1 MSEAGER
8 SKPSP
13 EGRVAERL
21 SAADKKGEH
30 RPRTVGGRGMS
41 ELAVKRQA

>member
-1 MSEAGER
+1 MSEAGEC
-8 SKPSP
+8 SEPSP

-30 RPRTVGGRGMS
+30 RPENRP
-41 ELAVKRQA
+41 EAAV